1 MQLEE
6 YGAYLGRLDLWLA
19 IGLAVLAAVVACGIY
34 IFAQDAIDSLLS
46 AIPQVGGRIGQANR
60 NRHRAEGPEWICRTC
75 RSINEPNSLWCY
87 RGCGSRYRQ
96 EDARIDLETLFTD
109 DRVGPPTDA

>member
-60 NRHRAEGPEWICRTC
+60 NRHRAEGPEWI
-75 RSINEPNSLWCY
+75 
-87 RGCGSRYRQ
+87 
-96 EDARIDLETLFTD
+96 
-109 DRVGPPTDA
+109 